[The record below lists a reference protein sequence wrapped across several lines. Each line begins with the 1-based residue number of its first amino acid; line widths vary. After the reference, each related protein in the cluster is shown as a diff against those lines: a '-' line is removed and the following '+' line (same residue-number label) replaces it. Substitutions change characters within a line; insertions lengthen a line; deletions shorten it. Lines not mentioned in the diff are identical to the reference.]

1 MYQHFK
7 SMALQKF
14 VNFLQQS
21 LYTFSNSITTFVDV
35 LLAMN

>member
-1 MYQHFK
+1 
-7 SMALQKF
+7 MALQKF

-21 LYTFSNSITTFVDV
+21 LYTFSMFVDV